1 MDCKRPTFKML
12 RAIRAIA
19 NERGDIKYMSAF
31 STKDLSFEE
40 VSNYIATYGRKI
52 RI

>member
-1 MDCKRPTFKML
+1 MESRKPTFKML
-12 RAIRAIA
+12 RALRAIA
-19 NERGDIKYMSAF
+19 NSRGDYKYMSAF

-40 VSNYIATYGRKI
+40 VSNYIAAYGRKI